1 MLIYTK
7 DLSLKDDFSALCLA
21 GLKNKG
27 LSENS
32 EYKKRLE
39 YEISVIKEKGYAKL
53 LLGLREFVKSIK
65 KYEITSFINGSL
77 AAWVLGIT
85 HFDPIK
91 HDLIFELF

>member
-1 MLIYTK
+1 MYTK
-7 DLSLKDDFSALCLA
+7 DLSLKDDFNALCLA

-65 KYEITSFINGSL
+65 KMGLFLSFL
-77 AAWVLGIT
+77 
-85 HFDPIK
+85 
-91 HDLIFELF
+91 